1 VQVLS
6 ATERG
11 DLASFLLDSLGKDEI
26 DDHSYRTEIAQR
38 SAAIRSGQAIGRP
51 LEDVLAELRETKLS
65 H

>member
-6 ATERG
+6 ATERA
-11 DLASFLLDSLGKDEI
+11 DLASFLLVSLGKDEI

-38 SAAIRSGQAIGRP
+38 IAAIRSGQAIGMP
-51 LEDVLAELRETKLS
+51 LEDVLAGLRETKLS